1 MAADV
6 KIVEENINFSVIPPE
21 VATAYIGIMTNIWP
35 AINISGIEVRDT
47 FNANG
52 INNMTYLSIREGAK
66 FGIYNT
72 ADAEVVAKVLDP
84 HTKKPILDWVFG
96 GPLLGTQTST
106 GTIKRM
112 LVFNSTSKDIE
123 MLVWFQPNM

>member
-6 KIVEENINFSVIPPE
+6 KIFEENVPYAVVAPE
-21 VATAYIGIMTNIWP
+21 VATAYIGVMTNIWP
-35 AINISGIEVRDT
+35 AINISGIEVRDI

-52 INNMTYLSIREGAK
+52 INNMTYLSIRADAE

-72 ADAEVVAKVLDP
+72 ADAEVVAKVIDP

-96 GPLLGTQTST
+96 GPLLGTRTST

-112 LVFNSTSKDIE
+112 LVFNSTSEDIE
-123 MLVWFQPNM
+123 MLVWFQPKT